1 LFCVIGILPN
11 VYIFFGNTIT
21 KPPEEENPLPRKSAA
36 NNEETEKESAEETDA
51 KSNEDLTNA
60 KAEIDHLNTLLAAV
74 LNYLSDDEVEVID
87 IDYLLT
93 NTEGLQEWW
102 DQYKERNRK
111 KIEEEIK
118 KSLGSL
124 SIEELESI
132 REKIKT
138 KETP

>member
-1 LFCVIGILPN
+1 M
-11 VYIFFGNTIT
+11 
-21 KPPEEENPLPRKSAA
+21 PRKSPALD
-36 NNEETEKESAEETDA
+36 EETEKESAEGTAATNHEDMVKA
-51 KSNEDLTNA
+51 KEQI
-60 KAEIDHLNTLLAAV
+60 EHLNRLLAAV

-87 IDYLLT
+87 IDYLLN

-102 DQYKERNRK
+102 DKYKERNRK

-132 REKIKT
+132 QEKIKA
-138 KETP
+138 KDK

>member
-1 LFCVIGILPN
+1 M
-11 VYIFFGNTIT
+11 
-21 KPPEEENPLPRKSAA
+21 PRKSAVS
-36 NNEETEKESAEETDA
+36 NEETEKESSGDTAGTH
-51 KSNEDLTNA
+51 NEALA
-60 KAEIDHLNTLLAAV
+60 KAKEQIENLNRLLAAV

-87 IDYLLT
+87 IDYLLN

-132 REKIKT
+132 QEKIKA
-138 KETP
+138 KDK